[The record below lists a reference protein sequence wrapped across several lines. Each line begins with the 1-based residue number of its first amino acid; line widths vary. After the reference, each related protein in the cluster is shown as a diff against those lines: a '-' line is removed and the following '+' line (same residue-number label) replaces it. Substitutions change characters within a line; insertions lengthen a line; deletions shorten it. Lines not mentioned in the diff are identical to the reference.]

1 MIDNILKKLEIVRY
15 LLDANP
21 CVESQFSLPHTK
33 SPLQL
38 LSAWH
43 PPSPIEHGTASVQ
56 HSADGESLFTK
67 PQQALD
73 SSQEWDSKH
82 LKTKLLVLF

>member
-1 MIDNILKKLEIVRY
+1 MTSLDWQYLNQLENVKY

-38 LSAWH
+38 LSSWH

-56 HSADGESLFTK
+56 HSADGESEPTK
-67 PQQALD
+67 PQHALD
-73 SSQEWDSKH
+73 SSQE
-82 LKTKLLVLF
+82 